1 MKLHIL
7 QIEYDTFDR
16 IRGMQ
21 KPSSNPKTNFIIK
34 LVYPNGNFESN
45 SYINKLFTDALEVSL
60 VARNFASTLDATS
73 ISDIGKP
80 HLIKR
85 LGIGS
90 NYRVVTYLGQYLI
103 KDGALVPY

>member
-1 MKLHIL
+1 MILHIL

-34 LVYPNGNFESN
+34 LVHPNGNFGSIF
-45 SYINKLFTDALEVSL
+45 YINKLFTDALEVSL

-73 ISDIGKP
+73 ISGIGKP
-80 HLIKR
+80 HLIKK
-85 LGIGS
+85 LGVGS
-90 NYRVVTYLGQYLI
+90 NYKIIAYMGRYLI
-103 KDGALVPY
+103 KDGELVPY